1 MACSRD
7 WSCDRAN
14 FIRADLGVGYTPEKL
29 YYYSMNSK
37 ISGFM
42 SLKVCLMMMS
52 LFNEIAS

>member
-1 MACSRD
+1 MACNRD
-7 WSCDRAN
+7 RSCDRAN
-14 FIRADLGVGYTPEKL
+14 FIRADLGVGYTLEKL
-29 YYYSMNSK
+29 YFYSMNSK